1 MDENY
6 LIKLF
11 PKLKGIDLS
20 LVSNKV
26 DPSSPENLFYS
37 DIDGEWYFITMNFP
51 MIFKAFS
58 DETIDEEL
66 KCLLE
71 ANNIKNEDYFE
82 SAGIKMWNG
91 DGFKIECPPN
101 SVGPNK
107 NMIMITN
114 DNLVPVDVGI
124 EELRTTDISEEVD
137 MPEGYDSII
146 NGIDHIYN
154 GEEFLESN
162 NGSLGVNIPL
172 LFIDQDNGLPYIII
186 GVPSLPIGIKIIDD
200 IIEKNYGKSNF
211 TSLEENEKW
220 AHIYKNKFYSIGFMK
235 DYSCVRINI
244 FHNLTKI

>member
-6 LIKLF
+6 LLKLF
-11 PKLKGIDLS
+11 PKLKGINLS

-58 DETIDEEL
+58 DETIDEKL

-71 ANNIKNEDYFE
+71 ANNIKYEDYFE
-82 SAGIKMWNG
+82 SASIKMWNG

-101 SVGPNK
+101 SVDPNK

-154 GEEFLESN
+154 GEEFCLDISDVDYM
-162 NGSLGVNIPL
+162 NGNDYTNGYLINSSSIVERIIYNQEMNYFTTFDN
-172 LFIDQDNGLPYIII
+172 FIWSGGSSFSSSTPNEL
-186 GVPSLPIGIKIIDD
+186 ID
-200 IIEKNYGKSNF
+200 Y
-211 TSLEENEKW
+211 
-220 AHIYKNKFYSIGFMK
+220 
-235 DYSCVRINI
+235 R
-244 FHNLTKI
+244 